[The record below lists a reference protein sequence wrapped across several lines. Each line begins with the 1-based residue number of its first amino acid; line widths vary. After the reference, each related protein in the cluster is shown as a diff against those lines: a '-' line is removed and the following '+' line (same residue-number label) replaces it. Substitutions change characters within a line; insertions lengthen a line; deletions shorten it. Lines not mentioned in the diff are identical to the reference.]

1 VAELPLFPLRTV
13 LFPGGLLPL
22 RIFEARYVDM
32 VGRCMRE
39 GVGFGVLRLNSGGEA
54 GPAGELA
61 AVGTEARIVD
71 FSQLPEGLLGLMCR
85 GTRRFRLLASRT
97 QPDGLRIGDV
107 EWLPEPPPVPLP
119 PEHQG
124 LVPVLQGV
132 LAQLDELAQHLQP
145 RWDDAGWV
153 VDRLAEFLPLDRAS
167 QQHLLEIDDP
177 LERLALLAPLVDTSA
192 ATGD

>member
-1 VAELPLFPLRTV
+1 VAELPLFPLRSV

-39 GVGFGVLRLNSGGEA
+39 GGGFGVLCLGVGGET
-54 GPAGELA
+54 GPAGEFA
-61 AVGTEARIVD
+61 RVGTAASIVD

-85 GTRRFRLLASRT
+85 GTRRFRLLGSRT
-97 QPDGLRIGDV
+97 QADGLHLGEV
-107 EWLPEPPPVPLP
+107 EWLPERPPVRLP
-119 PEHQG
+119 DEHQV
-124 LVPVLQGV
+124 LVPILQGV
-132 LAQLDELAQHLQP
+132 LGQLGELGQHLQP
-145 RWDDAGWV
+145 HWDEAGWV
-153 VDRLAEFLPLDRAS
+153 VDRLAEFLPLERAS

-192 ATGD
+192 PADD